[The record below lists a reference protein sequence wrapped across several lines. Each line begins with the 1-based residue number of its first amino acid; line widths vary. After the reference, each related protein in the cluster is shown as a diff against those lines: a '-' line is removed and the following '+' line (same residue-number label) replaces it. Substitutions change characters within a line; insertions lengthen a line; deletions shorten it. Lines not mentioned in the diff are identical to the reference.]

1 MSYLVLKYVGI
12 PQKQTVMPEEECLC
26 SRTGE
31 LARESE
37 VEQAKKQKL
46 FLLPSSFYGGFHQK
60 LWPRIRVYLPTSNG
74 PIKNKPSLACPAAW
88 VLGDSRCDQI
98 ENQD

>member
-12 PQKQTVMPEEECLC
+12 PQKQTLMPEEERLS

-46 FLLPSSFYGGFHQK
+46 FLPPGSFYGGFHQK
-60 LWPRIRVYLPTSNG
+60 LWPRIRVCLP
-74 PIKNKPSLACPAAW
+74 PQM
-88 VLGDSRCDQI
+88 VQSRI
-98 ENQD
+98 SPHGHALLPGF

>member
-12 PQKQTVMPEEECLC
+12 TQKQTLMPEEECLS

-37 VEQAKKQKL
+37 VEQAKKQKP
-46 FLLPSSFYGGFHQK
+46 FLLPGSFYGGLHQK
-60 LWPRIRVYLPTSNG
+60 LWPRIRVCLPTSNG
-74 PIKNKPSLACPAAW
+74 PIRNKPSQGMPCC
-88 VLGDSRCDQI
+88 LGFR
-98 ENQD
+98 

>member
-1 MSYLVLKYVGI
+1 
-12 PQKQTVMPEEECLC
+12 MPEEERLS

-31 LARESE
+31 LVRESE
-37 VEQAKKQKL
+37 VEQTKKQKL
-46 FLLPSSFYGGFHQK
+46 LLPPGSFYGGFHQK
-60 LWPRIRVYLPTSNG
+60 VWPRIRVCLPNSNG
-74 PIKNKPSLACPAAW
+74 PIKNKPSQACLAAW